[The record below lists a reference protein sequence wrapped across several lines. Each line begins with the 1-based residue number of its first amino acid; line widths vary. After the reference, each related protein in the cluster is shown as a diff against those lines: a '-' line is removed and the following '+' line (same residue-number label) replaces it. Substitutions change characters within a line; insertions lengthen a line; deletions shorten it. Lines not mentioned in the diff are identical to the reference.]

1 LLGKRKISK
10 KFGGVSLLVNTPI
23 TKKEMSMLNTE
34 EFGRRLAD
42 LRRQSG
48 KKQRE
53 VADELGVTPQA
64 VSKWERGLSCPDIL
78 MLDELASSLGVS
90 IAELFEKNDAH

>member
-1 LLGKRKISK
+1 
-10 KFGGVSLLVNTPI
+10 
-23 TKKEMSMLNTE
+23 MLNMK
-34 EFGRRLAD
+34 EFGRRVAK
-42 LRRQSG
+42 LRKQMG

-53 VADELGVTPQA
+53 IADELGITPQA

-90 IAELFEKNDAH
+90 IAELFSNETQ